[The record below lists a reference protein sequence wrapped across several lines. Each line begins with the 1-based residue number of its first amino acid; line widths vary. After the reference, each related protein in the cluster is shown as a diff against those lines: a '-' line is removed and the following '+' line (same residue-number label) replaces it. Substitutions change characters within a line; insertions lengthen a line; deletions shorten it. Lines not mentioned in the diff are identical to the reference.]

1 MKKTFSV
8 SCSQSLLLVIDIQ
21 SKLSPVMAQFE
32 QIKHVTEQLA
42 SAAKLYDIPQ
52 LVTEQYKQ
60 GLGTTDEAL
69 KAVLNGA
76 TYFDKTHFSA
86 FKENGFKQLLADYN
100 KPQIIVVGMEAH
112 VCVLQTCLDLLA
124 HDYRVF
130 VIADGICSRKEIHRD
145 IALNQLQS
153 AGAVITSAESIIFQW
168 AEVANS
174 ATFKKI
180 LNIVK

>member
-1 MKKTFSV
+1 MEKIFSA
-8 SCSQSLLLVIDIQ
+8 SRSQSLLLVIDIQ
-21 SKLSPVMAQFE
+21 SKLSPVMAQFA
-32 QIKHVTEQLA
+32 QIKRVTEQLA
-42 SAAKLYDIPQ
+42 SAAKLYNIPL

-86 FKENGFKQLLADYN
+86 FKENGFKQLIAGYR

-124 HDYRVF
+124 NDYSVF
-130 VIADGICSRKEIHRD
+130 VIADGICSRNEIHRD
-145 IALNQLQS
+145 IALNQLNK

-168 AEVANS
+168 AEVANT